1 MMKEILPILM
11 ALALSSGS
19 AFSQNDFASNT
30 KIGSENST
38 VSETM
43 ATADSDSTVTEK
55 TSANKKTSVIIS
67 SKTTTAAVAEASDQD
82 ALSAAV
88 TMPTATAQDPLTND
102 VSVMEGTLPF
112 ESGPPQISMA
122 RTLGGMGLVLC
133 LIVTAGFGIRRFVP
147 GIFPR
152 TSGGKNIR
160 LIESLGMGD
169 RRSVSLIEVGGS
181 RYLLGSTPGSVN
193 LLAMLP
199 EHISLVAE
207 DNLTESEK
215 SHFRNLFD
223 AEKKR
228 SEQYEGNM
236 PSENIRLKMRRL
248 REALEQ

>member
-1 MMKEILPILM
+1 MKGILSIM
-11 ALALSSGS
+11 LALVLSLSS
-19 AFSQNDFASNT
+19 AFSQNDFVPNMN
-30 KIGSENST
+30 IGNEDSV
-38 VSETM
+38 VSAAM
-43 ATADSDSTVTEK
+43 ATAEASSTMTEK
-55 TSANKKTSVIIS
+55 TSAKKKSSITNSNKTV
-67 SKTTTAAVAEASDQD
+67 TAAVTEVDDQD
-82 ALSAAV
+82 ALSA
-88 TMPTATAQDPLTND
+88 D
-102 VSVMEGTLPF
+102 VSMSTSTAPDHLTDDASAMGETLPF
-112 ESGPPQISMA
+112 EGGPPQISMA

-133 LIVTAGFGIRRFVP
+133 LIMAAGLGIRRFVP
-147 GIFPR
+147 GIFSR
-152 TSGGKNIR
+152 VSGGKNIR

-207 DNLTESEK
+207 GNLAESEK

-223 AEKKR
+223 VEKKR

-236 PSENIRLKMRRL
+236 PSESIRLKMRRL

>member
-1 MMKEILPILM
+1 MKGILQILLI
-11 ALALSSGS
+11 LALSLGS
-19 AFSQNDFASNT
+19 AFSQNDFASNS
-30 KIGSENST
+30 KIENENLTTST
-38 VSETM
+38 IK
-43 ATADSDSTVTEK
+43 ATADSNSTISEK
-55 TSANKKTSVIIS
+55 TPAKKKSSETNSNKNL
-67 SKTTTAAVAEASDQD
+67 AVAVVEEDDQD
-82 ALSAAV
+82 ALSTDAAMS
-88 TMPTATAQDPLTND
+88 TTLASDPLTND
-102 VSVMEGTLPF
+102 TSVMEGTLPF

-133 LIVTAGFGIRRFVP
+133 LIVAAGFCLRRFAP
-147 GIFPR
+147 GIFPKVN
-152 TSGGKNIR
+152 GGKNIK

-181 RYLLGSTPGSVN
+181 RFLIGSTPGSIN

-223 AEKKR
+223 AEKNR
-228 SEQYEGNM
+228 STQYDGNM
-236 PSENIRLKMRRL
+236 PSESIRLKMRRL